1 MSKCKSDVIA
11 RRLAGLLA
19 WAAVLV
25 LGPWPVHA
33 ARLVE
38 IDRDTQ
44 RIESPPAAV
53 VDPAC
58 LVQVFGLANGGSNMD
73 GRQGFIEQEVRTEV
87 RATDASCALAASAT
101 ALFQVSFTI
110 EPDAG
115 ESIGDPV
122 ALCAQISGFV
132 SAASEPGYKARA
144 RLGDGFPPVG
154 ASVIKL
160 NSSTVASLGPFD
172 ETADTNQGRTRVRVT
187 AAIGDSVEL
196 QVGNQAQ
203 AFGSGVG
210 KAEALSKAS
219 LRATVGGCPDPAPA
233 PVAAPLGLAGLM
245 AALALGGAWML
256 HRRRASDAQR

>member
-1 MSKCKSDVIA
+1 MSKRKSDATA

-25 LGPWPVHA
+25 LSPWPVHA

-122 ALCAQISGFV
+122 ALCAQTSGFV
-132 SAASEPGYKARA
+132 SAARELGYQARA
-144 RLGDGFPPVG
+144 RLGDVALAG

-256 HRRRASDAQR
+256 HRRRGFDAPR